1 MIAPCDGFFKL
12 EAIPGSRLP
21 FGEVIGGISS
31 GESLPE
37 SWDQGL
43 IKSKLQVEAEKLY
56 DHQYQLRLQ
65 LELLNA
71 KNDTLESL
79 LRSAPTQ
86 STLAQKTHKELIA
99 LKKEKERILRNIQ
112 QYQLSIS
119 NLQARFDLVQGPKA
133 VLTAIVPGYFFN
145 QFDNQ
150 EGRLTPGAYKSLTP
164 NDLRRNYP
172 LQSGAVKVKAGAVIG
187 KIVSPFQQRIAI
199 EVDPELIREHQ
210 AGDLWWLKL
219 NDNLIQVSFVATIQ
233 PDNGRKILYFD
244 DPLFAA
250 GIQPQRRSRVY
261 LVYRRVS
268 GVTVPLGALH
278 HKGQA
283 VEVKV
288 MKGDGFERKQV
299 RVIESDSYQ
308 AVIEGIEFGTTIF
321 TR

>member
-1 MIAPCDGFFKL
+1 MEPGTYQSEIARNVKRRYRLRFSGFFKSICRISLIILFLNGAWFVISNLTTHPTIAKWGTIEKGAWVEALCLRDETVVLAPCDGFFKL

-71 KNDTLESL
+71 KNETLESL
-79 LRSAPTQ
+79 LRSVPTQ

-119 NLQARFDLVQGPKA
+119 NLQARFDLIQGPKA

-150 EGRLTPGAYKSLTP
+150 EGRLTPGAYKNLTP
-164 NDLRRNYP
+164 NDLRRHYP

-187 KIVSPFQQRIAI
+187 KIVSPFQQRLAI
-199 EVDPELIREHQ
+199 EVDPELTRE
-210 AGDLWWLKL
+210 
-219 NDNLIQVSFVATIQ
+219 
-233 PDNGRKILYFD
+233 
-244 DPLFAA
+244 
-250 GIQPQRRSRVY
+250 
-261 LVYRRVS
+261 S
-268 GVTVPLGALH
+268 GW
-278 HKGQA
+278 
-283 VEVKV
+283 
-288 MKGDGFERKQV
+288 
-299 RVIESDSYQ
+299 
-308 AVIEGIEFGTTIF
+308 
-321 TR
+321 